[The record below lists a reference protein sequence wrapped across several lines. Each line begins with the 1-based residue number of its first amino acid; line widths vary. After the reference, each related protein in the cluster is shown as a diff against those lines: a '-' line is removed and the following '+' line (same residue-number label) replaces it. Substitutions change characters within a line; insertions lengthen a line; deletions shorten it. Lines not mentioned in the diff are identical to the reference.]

1 MPSDSDILLRF
12 GIVLSSKA
20 TKSTVSHNPNFRNRR
35 VLQRQPIQVYHFS
48 TTETERRSLN
58 DLFKMKVPG
67 LKLRDMTVSKSCMFP
82 IVMLPI

>member
-12 GIVLSSKA
+12 GIVLSSKSGYKEYNA
-20 TKSTVSHNPNFRNRR
+20 TQSTFLRR
-35 VLQRQPIQVYHFS
+35 VLQRQPVQVYHFS
-48 TTETERRSLN
+48 TKETEARSLN

-67 LKLRDMTVSKSCMFP
+67 LKHWTPVSKSCMFP